1 MERRVGMEENW
12 ERPSCRI
19 YTYSFWEVRDTPEAS
34 GPDVAINLKKCSA
47 ARRRWREEDNDFIL
61 VQLITGCACCREVPL
76 AAKSG
81 AGRGQRRGDQL
92 GWVLCPHHTW
102 QLQSLGGGVRVRVW
116 YTVEIMLSRSCWILP
131 LGFPNSHFSPFNSH
145 SLCSGGGGK
154 CANYG
159 VTLQF

>member
-1 MERRVGMEENW
+1 MGVKAGQMERKEGMEENW

-19 YTYSFWEVRDTPEAS
+19 YTYWFWEVRDTPEAS
-34 GPDVAINLKKCSA
+34 GPDVAIDLKKCSV

-61 VQLITGCACCREVPL
+61 VLLITGCACCREVPL

-102 QLQSLGGGVRVRVW
+102 QLQPLGGGVRMKV
-116 YTVEIMLSRSCWILP
+116 
-131 LGFPNSHFSPFNSH
+131 
-145 SLCSGGGGK
+145 
-154 CANYG
+154 
-159 VTLQF
+159 